1 MADTAANKIHGFS
14 FIELRIVLRVRR
26 RAPKIGASIFQNAYG
41 HGANVVTARQKDY
54 QMRMMQIEKQHEDYY
69 RKLGTPLGVPKVK
82 GVTADP
88 ENTHE
93 GYNTI
98 IKGLG
103 GHCVPDGWIQRPKRN
118 IALRQEKNGSSV
130 KWIDISHIYI

>member
-1 MADTAANKIHGFS
+1 MNKIHGFS

-26 RAPKIGASIFQNAYG
+26 RAPKNRCKHIPKRLWTWRERPNRRTERLSDAYD
-41 HGANVVTARQKDY
+41 ADK
-54 QMRMMQIEKQHEDYY
+54 KQHEDYY

-82 GVTADP
+82 SVTADP

-103 GHCVPDGWIQRPKRN
+103 GHCVPDVWK
-118 IALRQEKNGSSV
+118 
-130 KWIDISHIYI
+130 